1 MPIYN
6 APILAVDPGETRRYA
21 GLQKAE
27 EFKEELIDNACQ
39 EAQLLIQPQGIW
51 QIYDYDAASQTIY
64 TAPRTKDTK
73 DMPPISAKTAGTSMA
88 ETLPGELPAMVRLQ
102 GKSIGR
108 HLQKACKVVV
118 LSATIGEDIENQVT
132 RSFEEGRYSF
142 SVLLDAA
149 ATTAI
154 EEVADGMEKNIF
166 SVVKRQGL
174 AMTWRFSPGYGDW
187 PIEQQP
193 EVLSL
198 AHGEK
203 IGVSLTE
210 ALMLTPRK
218 SITAV
223 IGLYY
228 PDKDCEKT
236 SNKHDCSQCAKTDCP
251 ARRS

>member
-6 APILAVDPGETRRYA
+6 APILTVDSVETRRYA

-27 EFKEELIDNACQ
+27 DFKQELIDEACQ
-39 EAQLLIQPQGIW
+39 EARLLIQPKGIW
-51 QIYDYDAASQTIY
+51 QIYEYDADAQTAYNFDHTI
-64 TAPRTKDTK
+64 
-73 DMPPISAKTAGTSMA
+73 
-88 ETLPGELPAMVRLQ
+88 EVRLQ
-102 GKSIGR
+102 GKSIAK
-108 HLQKACKVVV
+108 HLQKSCKVAV
-118 LSATIGEDIENQVT
+118 LAATIGEEIENQVT
-132 RSFEEGRYSF
+132 QLFEQGRYSF

-166 SVVKRQGL
+166 NVVKRQGL

-193 EVLSL
+193 EVLAM
-198 AHGEK
+198 AHGEE
-203 IGVSLTE
+203 IGVALTE
-210 ALMLTPRK
+210 ALMLMPRK
-218 SITAV
+218 SITAI

-228 PDKDCEKT
+228 PEKGCEQPT
-236 SNKHDCSQCAKTDCP
+236 GKHDCAQCSKTDCP

>member
-6 APILAVDPGETRRYA
+6 APILAVDPVETRRYA

-27 EFKEELIDNACQ
+27 DFKQELIDNACQ
-39 EAQLLIQPQGIW
+39 EAQLLIQPKGIW
-51 QIYDYDAASQTIY
+51 QIYDYDAESQTVY
-64 TAPRTKDTK
+64 NQDHTVEVK
-73 DMPPISAKTAGTSMA
+73 
-88 ETLPGELPAMVRLQ
+88 LQ
-102 GKSIGR
+102 GKSIGK
-108 HLQKACKVVV
+108 HLQKACQVVIM
-118 LSATIGEDIENQVT
+118 SATIGEDIEDQVT
-132 RSFEEGRYSF
+132 RSFEDGKYSF
-142 SVLLDAA
+142 SMLLDAA

-166 SVVKRQGL
+166 NVVKRQGL

-198 AHGEK
+198 AHGEE
-203 IGVSLTE
+203 IGVFLTE

-218 SITAV
+218 SITAI

-228 PDKDCEKT
+228 PDKECEKPT
-236 SNKHDCSQCAKTDCP
+236 GKHDCSQCSKPDCP